1 MEAEV
6 KLGRGVWSE
15 YKARLAL
22 AAIITASLVST
33 TQAQQL
39 NLGEVSFP
47 TSAQSEKAQAHFLR
61 GVAALHSF
69 WYPVALDGFRKSI
82 TIEPN
87 FVMGYWGEEGLGRF
101 SPCIFKQDGKRR
113 IPDESQPTKGASWRS
128 H

>member
-1 MEAEV
+1 LRE
-6 KLGRGVWSE
+6 
-15 YKARLAL
+15 KAFIVFVAV
-22 AAIITASLVST
+22 IVASSASRAHT
-33 TQAQQL
+33 QQL
-39 NLGEVSFP
+39 HLGEVSFP